1 MYLDR
6 KLTCRNHVEKTGEKL
21 KKKKHCP
28 KMFGMKQMGQLK
40 INAECYTPAS
50 TIRNRG
56 SQIDSTPIFSST
68 HYEQPLQN

>member
-1 MYLDR
+1 
-6 KLTCRNHVEKTGEKL
+6 
-21 KKKKHCP
+21 
-28 KMFGMKQMGQLK
+28 MFGMKQMGQLK

-68 HYEQPLQN
+68 HYEQPLQNWDKNMAIILHEKIDMPTLTL